1 MSKINK
7 IVELLIDWENM
18 SVDDVGVE
26 IMSLVST
33 PAIGVEWQYFSAHE
47 FVNKI
52 PGESKDSYL
61 GRCIPQLIGEGYDQD
76 QAAAI
81 CYSTFEDLQKATFE
95 SYTDYPDSV
104 KNNAKRGIELNEKV
118 DNKCATQVGKV
129 RAQQLANGEPIS
141 EETIRRMYSYLSRAE
156 VYYDG
161 SDPEACGTISY
172 LLWGGKSALTWAEA
186 KIKQFDK
193 DTEKMQAAGDILQLI
208 HTDGFGEVLDP
219 NNVAEIDFTKSKF
232 DTQEEIVDAV
242 VGAAIAGLR
251 DASSEGEVKYRY
263 SGPLSSRPFCAAMLA
278 LNKVYTAEELQ
289 IMGTTITNGIDD
301 GTQAITRWHGG
312 PHCRHFFEQVRIFRS
327 GRGPVTVV
335 NEGRVNDNDPTSP
348 MYQAGETMASRPRGG
363 YRLAA
368 TNMHFSFDGDK
379 RIVTGPAMRAGQLI
393 PRKDED
399 GNLFH
404 VYFSADTI
412 QKISEKF
419 LEENKQHNTDVN
431 HSMEADTE
439 NTLLE
444 SWIVANPELDK
455 AKALGF
461 NPTKGDWYVSYKI
474 NNDNTWEQIKSGE
487 LTGFSIAGQFIELAK
502 TK

>member
-18 SVDDVGVE
+18 SIDDVGVE

-33 PAIGVEWQYFSAHE
+33 PAIGTEWLYFSDDS
-47 FVNKI
+47 I
-52 PGESKDSYL
+52 IESD
-61 GRCIPQLIGEGYDQD
+61 
-76 QAAAI
+76 
-81 CYSTFEDLQKATFE
+81 
-95 SYTDYPDSV
+95 
-104 KNNAKRGIELNEKV
+104 
-118 DNKCATQVGKV
+118 
-129 RAQQLANGEPIS
+129 
-141 EETIRRMYSYLSRAE
+141 
-156 VYYDG
+156 
-161 SDPEACGTISY
+161 
-172 LLWGGKSALTWAEA
+172 
-186 KIKQFDK
+186 
-193 DTEKMQAAGDILQLI
+193 DILQLI

-219 NNVAEIDFTKSKF
+219 ENIVEIDFTKSKF
-232 DTQEEIVDAV
+232 DTQEEVVDAV

-263 SGPLSSRPFCAAMLA
+263 AGPFSTRPFCAAMLA
-278 LNKVYTAEELQ
+278 LNKVYTDTELQ
-289 IMGTTITNGIDD
+289 VMGTTVTNGIDD
-301 GTQAITRWHGG
+301 STEAITRWHGG
-312 PHCRHFFEQVRIFRS
+312 PNCRHWFDTVRIFRS
-327 GRGPVTVV
+327 GNGPVTVV
-335 NEGRVNDNDPTSP
+335 NEGRVNDNDPDSA
-348 MYQAGETMASRPRGG
+348 MYQAGETMASRGLNG
-363 YRLAA
+363 YRSQASKKKA
-368 TNMHFSFDGDK
+368 EQWYAIQKSYNSNFSEMHFAFDGDK

-444 SWIVANPELDK
+444 SWLVADPELDK
-455 AKALGF
+455 SKALGF

-474 NNDNTWEQIKSGE
+474 NNDETWEQIKAGE

-502 TK
+502 TN